1 MGTNNYEREKF
12 EYILDN
18 IPDAITIVDN
28 YGKVTFFN
36 TTAEEYYGV
45 EKKDIIDKDL
55 IDFFPTALLPRVLK
69 NKTSY
74 HNIYN
79 SPRENTFVV
88 SSAVLLYDRKGN
100 ILGGLA
106 RDRDI
111 TEIVRL
117 SELLNKTQSNLL
129 KLEKEYS
136 KITSSGEAYFSKII
150 SNNSAF
156 IEIINLC
163 KNISKTPLNIL
174 LKGESGTGKEL
185 FAKAIHYESGRK
197 GKFIPINCSA
207 IPKELFESEIFG
219 YEAGAFTGAK
229 SEGKKG
235 KFEEAEGG
243 TLFLDEIGEMPME
256 LQPKLLRVLEDGVVT
271 RIGGNKPK
279 KIDVRIISA
288 TNKDI
293 RELIREN
300 KFRKDLYYRLDTF
313 QVNIPPLRERKGDIV
328 LLANR
333 FLQEFCMEQGMNI
346 VEIPDEILNICTEYR
361 WDGNVRELINCVE
374 YLVNLDLKIID
385 AKDLP
390 FEYEENTD
398 SEMDIQIQREIM
410 IEFLE
415 TTGDDLRKYIFV
427 LEELKKAYID
437 NRRLG
442 RRSIHKKAKLN
453 GIFLSEQE
461 TRRMLIELEK
471 LQMVKVNKGRAGTVI
486 TKEGLN
492 ILEYIRLG

>member
-1 MGTNNYEREKF
+1 MKDMGTNNYEREKL

-346 VEIPDEILNICTEYR
+346 VEIPDEILNIFTEYR
-361 WDGNVRELINCVE
+361 WDGNVRELRNVIQRSAVIAAQRGKNKIEKDFLPAHLQNIQVDEINNLIKLNQVISREYGLDE
-374 YLVNLDLKIID
+374 YLQKIEKRIIVKTLEETNYNKTETAKRLKIPRPTLYY
-385 AKDLP
+385 K
-390 FEYEENTD
+390 
-398 SEMDIQIQREIM
+398 MD
-410 IEFLE
+410 
-415 TTGDDLRKYIFV
+415 KYGV
-427 LEELKKAYID
+427 
-437 NRRLG
+437 G
-442 RRSIHKKAKLN
+442 
-453 GIFLSEQE
+453 
-461 TRRMLIELEK
+461 
-471 LQMVKVNKGRAGTVI
+471 
-486 TKEGLN
+486 
-492 ILEYIRLG
+492 